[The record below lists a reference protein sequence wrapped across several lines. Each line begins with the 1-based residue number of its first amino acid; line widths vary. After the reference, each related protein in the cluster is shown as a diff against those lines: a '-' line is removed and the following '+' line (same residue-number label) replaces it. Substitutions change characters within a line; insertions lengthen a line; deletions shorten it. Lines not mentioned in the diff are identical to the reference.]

1 MPTYVVRVWVPDR
14 PGALGQVASRVGGLH
29 GDVVGIEILERGG
42 GRAID
47 ELVVTLPEAGLVDLL
62 VAEMGQVDGVD
73 VEDVRAVEPGPVDRQ
88 LAALDSAAR
97 IVEARSREELLDL
110 LCANCMADFESDWA
124 VALDLAHT
132 LAVASHGQP
141 PEAAWLAAFLAGSR
155 HLGDHGGEK
164 VGPDDLAWV
173 ELERSMLAVAV
184 GRRNRPYRYRE
195 RRQLAALGRIADAA
209 LALNGLRSV
218 PRV

>member
-1 MPTYVVRVWVPDR
+1 
-14 PGALGQVASRVGGLH
+14 VASRVGGLH

-47 ELVVTLPEAGLVDLL
+47 ELVVTLPDAGLVDLL

-73 VEDVRAVEPGPVDRQ
+73 VEDVRAVEPGHVDRQ

-97 IVEARSREELLDL
+97 IVESRTRVELLDL
-110 LCANCMADFESDWA
+110 LCADCMADFESDWA
-124 VALDLAHT
+124 VALDLEHT
-132 LAVASHGQP
+132 LAVATHGQP

-164 VGPDDLAWV
+164 VGPDDLAWA
-173 ELERSMLAVAV
+173 ELPRSMLAVAV

-195 RRQLAALGRIADAA
+195 RRQLAALVRIADAT
-209 LALNGLRSV
+209 LALTGLRSV

>member
-14 PGALGQVASRVGGLH
+14 PGALGQVASRVGAVH

-47 ELVVTLPEAGLVDLL
+47 ELVVTLPEEGLVDLL

-73 VEDVRAVEPGPVDRQ
+73 VEDVRQVDPDRLDRQ
-88 LAALDSAAR
+88 LAALESAAR
-97 IVEARSREELLDL
+97 IVEARSRTELLDL
-110 LCANCMADFESDWA
+110 LCANCIVDFEGDWA
-124 VALDLAHT
+124 VVLDLEHT
-132 LAVASHGQP
+132 AAVASHGQP

-164 VGPDDLAWV
+164 VGPDDLAWA
-173 ELERSMLAVAV
+173 ELERSSLAVAV
-184 GRRNRPYRYRE
+184 GRRNRPYRYSE
-195 RRQLAALGRIADAA
+195 RRQLAALARIADAA
-209 LALNGLRSV
+209 LDLTIVRIEPLA
-218 PRV
+218 

>member
-62 VAEMGQVDGVD
+62 VTEMGQVDGVD
-73 VEDVRAVEPGPVDRQ
+73 VEDVRLVEPGPVDRQ

-97 IVEARSREELLDL
+97 LVEAQSREELLDL

-124 VALDLAHT
+124 VALDLEHT
-132 LAVASHGQP
+132 VAVATHGQP

-164 VGPDDLAWV
+164 VGPDDLAWA
-173 ELERSMLAVAV
+173 ELERSKLAVAV

-195 RRQLAALGRIADAA
+195 RRQLAALVRIADAT
-209 LALNGLRSV
+209 LALTGLRSV

>member
-73 VEDVRAVEPGPVDRQ
+73 VEDVRAVDPRPVDRQ

-97 IVEARSREELLDL
+97 IVEAESREELLEL

-124 VALDLAHT
+124 VAIDLEHT
-132 LAVASHGQP
+132 VAVASHGQP
-141 PEAAWLAAFLAGSR
+141 PEAA
-155 HLGDHGGEK
+155 
-164 VGPDDLAWV
+164 
-173 ELERSMLAVAV
+173 
-184 GRRNRPYRYRE
+184 
-195 RRQLAALGRIADAA
+195 
-209 LALNGLRSV
+209 
-218 PRV
+218 

>member
-47 ELVVTLPEAGLVDLL
+47 ELVVTLPEEGLLDLL
-62 VAEMGQVDGVD
+62 VTEMGQVDGVD
-73 VEDVRAVEPGPVDRQ
+73 VEDVRTVDPGPVDRQ

-97 IVEARSREELLDL
+97 IVEARSRGELLDL
-110 LCANCMADFESDWA
+110 LCANCMVDFESDWA
-124 VALDLAHT
+124 VALDLEHT
-132 LAVASHGQP
+132 VALASHGQP

-155 HLGDHGGEK
+155 HLGDHSGEK
-164 VGPDDLAWV
+164 AGPDDLAWA
-173 ELERSMLAVAV
+173 ELDRSGLAVAV

-195 RRQLAALGRIADAA
+195 RRQLAALVRIADAV
-209 LALNGLRSV
+209 LAIDGVRSI
-218 PRV
+218 PHA

>member
-14 PGALGQVASRVGGLH
+14 PGALGQVASRVGALH

-47 ELVVTLPEAGLVDLL
+47 ELVVVMPEDGLVDLL

-73 VEDVRAVEPGPVDRQ
+73 VEDVRAVDPGPVDRP

-97 IVEARSREELLDL
+97 IVEAQSRGELLDL
-110 LCANCMADFESDWA
+110 LCANCMVDFESDWA
-124 VALDLAHT
+124 VALDLEHT
-132 LAVASHGQP
+132 VVVAAHGQP

-155 HLGDHGGEK
+155 HLGDSGGEK
-164 VGPDDLAWV
+164 VGLDDLAWAV
-173 ELERSMLAVAV
+173 LERSMLAVAV

-195 RRQLAALGRIADAA
+195 RRQLAALVRIADAA
-209 LALNGLRSV
+209 LALTGLRSV